1 MGENQ
6 IITPRGLRSYCT
18 AALLLLCSIFN
29 CNAQNYNDLG
39 SWFALSVS
47 RSFSD
52 KFSAAVRVEHRT
64 LDSFQELNQAYSRAS
79 LYYKPVNWLRIDMNL
94 DWAYTPSGNRIRY
107 IPGLRLS
114 HKTESG
120 TFLYLREWYMRTQYP
135 GQELDPGNTLRTKA
149 GLSRPVG
156 ERGLTPHLDYEI
168 FYWDK
173 ITQQRFYLG
182 GKFPLS
188 DSVSLDVFYLYQL
201 LPVKKTGTH
210 ILGATLSFT
219 LP

>member
-47 RSFSD
+47 RDFSER
-52 KFSAAVRVEHRT
+52 FSAAVRVEHRT
-64 LDSFQELNQAYSRAS
+64 LDTFQELNQAYSRAS
-79 LYYKPVNWLRIDMNL
+79 LYYKPVKWMRIDMNL

-107 IPGLRLS
+107 IPGIRLS

-120 TFLYLREWYMRTQYP
+120 TSLYLREWYMRTQYP

-149 GLSRPVG
+149 GLSHPIG

-168 FYWDK
+168 FYWDAVS
-173 ITQQRFYLG
+173 QHRFYAG
-182 GKFPLS
+182 TRIRLS
-188 DSVSLDVFYLYQL
+188 KEASLDLFYLYQL
-201 LPVKKTGTH
+201 FPLREYGIHVAGINLAISLP
-210 ILGATLSFT
+210 
-219 LP
+219 